1 MVGGRAGGVCC
12 RTTSSMSASE
22 CLPCDSLIHGTR
34 TSIGTRTWS
43 ILTEFI
49 YVTPVLVKKYYAHL
63 VLEVTILAPCMCE
76 DASES
81 CAQFLDQR
89 IMCITKLHVAAHRCH
104 VHPDPSPACRH
115 PVQPR
120 HERSTYG
127 CG

>member
-1 MVGGRAGGVCC
+1 MAGGRAGGVCC

-89 IMCITKLHVAAHRCH
+89 IYHVYQHEAGQETAVYDALMMRR
-104 VHPDPSPACRH
+104 ARH
-115 PVQPR
+115 LLATAPQ
-120 HERSTYG
+120 
-127 CG
+127 